1 MSFKE
6 TTFVK
11 QNWLRWV
18 KWWPNV
24 LKRADIFETEVIAK
38 DEMDG
43 QVPRCPSGTGAL
55 GGGQYSALL
64 VFKCK

>member
-6 TTFVK
+6 TKFVK

-24 LKRADIFETEVIAK
+24 LERDQIYETEVFAK

-43 QVPRCPSGTGAL
+43 QVPRFPDGTGAEW
-55 GGGQYSALL
+55 GGGGST
-64 VFKCK
+64 VPC